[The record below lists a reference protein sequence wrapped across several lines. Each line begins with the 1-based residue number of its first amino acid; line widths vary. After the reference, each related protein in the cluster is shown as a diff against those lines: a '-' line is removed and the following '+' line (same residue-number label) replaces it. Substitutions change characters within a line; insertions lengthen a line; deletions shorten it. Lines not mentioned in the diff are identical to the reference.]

1 MKRIY
6 TFFSLFVTMMAW
18 PVLAQDIDESFVFVD
33 EDGEIIENGST
44 VVRNVVDIFDESTDV
59 IYSGISV
66 LNQMG
71 SDDFM
76 KMHYHITRI
85 DNGMYQ
91 ICFPIT
97 CNSQTEVGMYET
109 AVGQLMSD
117 LQDIQSEWFPVA
129 DGECDVTLTLEL
141 FTKIGL
147 FPPSYVHKAYGP
159 TIHVKFIKGNI
170 DEEIEGDVNG
180 DGEVNISDINA
191 LIDMIV
197 SDAPYEKAADVN
209 EDGEIGIS
217 DVNSLIDMILNK

>member
-1 MKRIY
+1 MKRIF

-18 PVLAQDIDESFVFVD
+18 PVMAQDIDESFVFVD

-44 VVRNVVDIFDESTDV
+44 VVRNVVETYDESTDV
-59 IYSGISV
+59 IYAGISV

-71 SDDFM
+71 SEDFL
-76 KMHYHITRI
+76 KMHYNITRI

-97 CNSQTEVGMYET
+97 CNSQTEIGMYET

-141 FTKIGL
+141 FTKVGL
-147 FPPSYVHKAYGP
+147 FPPTYIHKADGP
-159 TIHVKFIKGNI
+159 TIHVRFIKG
-170 DEEIEGDVNG
+170 DVDVEILGDVNG

-209 EDGEIGIS
+209 GDGEIGIS